1 MKRLIALLCLVLL
14 TSTASARGL
23 KFAEEMHG
31 YAFWEGEFRDA
42 SVSLSVTI
50 HDIDAWSVDPNHPAS
65 VTGTLHMER
74 LPPQPISG
82 TLAILAPAPND
93 DGRLLTYRLCGTTVQ
108 FTGVKHVRDEA
119 GAEVFDDMTTLHGLF
134 QARGVPPP
142 DINDLLYNAG
152 WTSELHFEWWDPTVV
167 WNFTMSFKTIDTP
180 WYQVLEVQAIFV
192 VTMFGALAHTLF
204 PWLC

>member
-1 MKRLIALLCLVLL
+1 MKKLLALLCLTLL
-14 TSTASARGL
+14 AATASARGL

-31 YAFWEGEFRDA
+31 YAYWEGEYRNA
-42 SVSLSVTI
+42 SVALKVTI

-65 VTGTLHMER
+65 VTGTLYLDR
-74 LPPQPISG
+74 LPPQSING

-93 DGRLLTYRLCGTTVQ
+93 DGRLLTYRLSSPTIQ

-119 GAEVFDDMTTLHGLF
+119 GVEVFDDMTTLHGLF
-134 QARGVPPP
+134 QTPGVPPP
-142 DINDLLYNAG
+142 DINDLLYNAR
-152 WTSELHFEWWDPTVV
+152 WTSELHFEWWDPVVV
-167 WNFTMSFKTIDTP
+167 WNFTASFQTIHTP